1 MFIRKNKN
9 RSGSVS
15 IQIISKTGRR
25 NKVIKTIGCAR
36 TLQEEE
42 VLFYKARTELMRLQG
57 QQSLF
62 VEHDDSVVDSFVDSI
77 SQDNLQIVGAELI
90 LGHIYDKVGYPKD
103 NGLDLFRN
111 LVMCRLV
118 YPGSKLKTVEY
129 FKKHLKLDISVYKV
143 YRFLDQLQSKH
154 KQNIEDITFAHTQ
167 TLLHGRVGVVFYDM
181 TTLYF
186 EASEEDEFRVTGFSK
201 DGKHQQPQIVI
212 GLLVWRNGYPIGYEV
227 FEGNTSETKTLIPV
241 LESFQRRFNLEKP
254 IIVADAALL
263 SQKNIDALVAG
274 GYQYIL
280 GGRIKNESDFI
291 KKTVLN
297 LQIKEG
303 FPREIKHPNGRLI
316 VTFSADRARND
327 LYNREKG
334 LKRLEKKVKTGRLSK
349 EHINNRGYNK
359 YLKLDGKI
367 AISIDYEKFTLDNV
381 WDGLKGY
388 ITNTE
393 LTKEQIIEHY
403 GQLWQIEK
411 AFRISKTD
419 LRIRPIYHRIKER
432 IEAHLCIC
440 FCAYK
445 IYKELER
452 LLKKNKI
459 ALSPE
464 KALAEI
470 NQLQQLT
477 YILPKSR
484 RVKTKLLHP
493 TPNQLALL
501 NLKF

>member
-1 MFIRKNKN
+1 M
-9 RSGSVS
+9 
-15 IQIISKTGRR
+15 R
-25 NKVIKTIGCAR
+25 NKVIKTIGCAH
-36 TLQEEE
+36 TLEEEE
-42 VLFYKARTELMRLQG
+42 VLLCKARTEIERLQG
-57 QQSLF
+57 LQSLF
-62 VEHDDSVVDSFVDSI
+62 VEHDDSVVESFVDGLC
-77 SQDNLQIVGAELI
+77 QDNLQIVGAQI
-90 LGHIYDKVGYPKD
+90 VLGRIYDQIGYPQD
-103 NGLDLFRN
+103 QELGLFRN
-111 LVMCRLV
+111 LVLCRLV

-129 FKKHLKLDISVYKV
+129 FKKHLNLDISVYSV
-143 YRFLDQLQSKH
+143 YRFLDQLQFKH
-154 KQNIEDITFAHTQ
+154 KQIIEDITFTHTRK
-167 TLLHGRVGVVFYDM
+167 LLKGRIGVVFYDM

-186 EASEEDEFRVTGFSK
+186 EASEEDDFRITGFSK
-201 DGKHQQPQIVI
+201 DGKHQQPQIMI
-212 GLLVWRNGYPIGYEV
+212 GLLVGNNGYPIGYEV

-241 LESFQRRFNLEKP
+241 LEAFQSRFNLDKP

-280 GGRIKNESDFI
+280 GGRLKNESDAI
-291 KKTVLN
+291 KKQVLC

-303 FPREIKHPNGRLI
+303 TPREVKHPNGRLI
-316 VTFSADRARND
+316 VTFSENRARND

-334 LKRLEKKVKTGRLSK
+334 LKRLEKKVKTGKLSK

-359 YLKLDGKI
+359 YLRLDGEI
-367 AISIDYEKFTLDNV
+367 TVTIDYEKFATDNI

-388 ITNTE
+388 ITNTG
-393 LTKEQIIEHY
+393 LTKEQIIGSY

-445 IYKELER
+445 VYKELER
-452 LLKKNKI
+452 LIKENNI

-464 KALAEI
+464 KALNEL

-477 YILPKSR
+477 YTLPKSR
-484 RVKTKLLHP
+484 HVKSKLLRP
-493 TPNQLALL
+493 TPNQLLLL
-501 NLKF
+501 NMKF